1 VDKAPE
7 YQLWYQDGLFML
19 AHLFHIQH
27 AIYLWRY
34 AGCQPLKQAS
44 LLAQGLDGSHI
55 FFRHLQQAAAAAK
68 VCLQPIA
75 ASSDKQLQVS
85 TARLRPSF
93 KECGASC
100 WLFSLWHAMPVSCR
114 SNSGCCC
121 CCRSD
126 DLTTTTADQLHQ
138 LDGHIVEG
146 HIVPDKQQ
154 YE

>member
-1 VDKAPE
+1 
-7 YQLWYQDGLFML
+7 ML

-55 FFRHLQQAAAAAK
+55 FFRHLQQAAAAAAK
-68 VCLQPIA
+68 VFLQPIA
-75 ASSDKQLQVS
+75 ASSGKQQIM

-100 WLFSLWHAMPVSCR
+100 WLFPLCR
-114 SNSGCCC
+114 CHDC
-121 CCRSD
+121 
-126 DLTTTTADQLHQ
+126 LLQ
-138 LDGHIVEG
+138 
-146 HIVPDKQQ
+146 KQQ
-154 YE
+154 WLLLLLLLR